1 VKNFERSLLQSD
13 EGIGNHF
20 LYDLCEKGRFWDL
33 ENAKAKEYLSAEI
46 WIIGR
51 SYAASPERHRY
62 AALKGTKI
70 DYDNRGNGMSDF
82 LDVVAGEILSN
93 SSFVAACSSFEK
105 ESSKPYLLDSGS
117 SDLKILSDSI
127 ELVAMFNNVLRE
139 SIFQVDKTSLVSHV
153 GGTNAMMTPDGLG
166 LNNFH
171 SFASKLLNF
180 NFPNAV
186 FIHDSYSTNHLSTK
200 EKTLVFKDSHG
211 DVGDITIDL
220 KDPLIDY
227 FMSLNSAKIKCTP
240 YVRQCIV
247 EYLILCKA
255 KNDISFTAYYPRA
268 VDTYV
273 MVLNR

>member
-1 VKNFERSLLQSD
+1 VKNFERSLLQND
-13 EGIGNHF
+13 EGIGNRF
-20 LYDLCEKGRFWDL
+20 LYDLCEKGRFWDPK
-33 ENAKAKEYLSAEI
+33 NIRAKDYLSAEI

-93 SSFVAACSSFEK
+93 ASFVAACSSFEK
-105 ESSKPYLLDSGS
+105 ESSKPYSLDAGAN
-117 SDLKILSDSI
+117 DLKIISDSI
-127 ELVAMFNNVLRE
+127 ALVAVLNDVLRE
-139 SIFQVDKTSLVSHV
+139 SIFKVDEPSLVACL
-153 GGTNAMMTPDGLG
+153 GGEKTITPDGLG

-171 SFASKLLNF
+171 SFASKLLHF

-211 DVGDITIDL
+211 DVGDIAIDL
-220 KDPLIDY
+220 KDPLIDD
-227 FMSLNSAKIKCTP
+227 FVSQNSSKIKCTP

-255 KNDISFTAYYPRA
+255 KNDISFTTYYPRA